1 MMVWINGSLLEV
13 RHARVS
19 PLDHGVTVGDGV
31 FETLRAYAGVP
42 FAWTRHADR
51 LGRSAR
57 ALGLPD
63 PDTDELR
70 AAVDDVLRVN
80 GLADARVRV
89 TFTGGPAP
97 LGSERGE
104 VSPTR
109 MVVASP
115 FTPWA
120 PTARVAMAP
129 WTRNERGALVGLK
142 TTSYAENVRALA
154 FAHAHGAD
162 EALLANTRDELC
174 EGTGS
179 NVFVVRDGTLRNPR
193 ARPRARGRRGRPRGR
208 DRAPR
213 RRGRPSRRGLP
224 HQLDPR
230 GARHRRHRR
239 PRARRARP
247 GHDPARGAVL
257 RPRGH
262 DPRPLTDQAH
272 RSNAFTDYLCGSQ

>member
-179 NVFVVRDGTLRNPR
+179 NVFVVRDGTLRTPPLDAGCLAGITR
-193 ARPRARGRRGRPRGR
+193 ALVLELAADAGVPVEETALPADAVARADEAFLTSSTREVHGIADIDGHALA
-208 DRAPR
+208 APGPVTTR
-213 RRGRPSRRGLP
+213 LAARFSDLVATTP
-224 HQLDPR
+224 DP
-230 GARHRRHRR
+230 
-239 PRARRARP
+239 
-247 GHDPARGAVL
+247 
-257 RPRGH
+257 
-262 DPRPLTDQAH
+262 
-272 RSNAFTDYLCGSQ
+272 

>member
-1 MMVWINGSLLEV
+1 MMVWINGSLLET
-13 RHARVS
+13 RQARVS

-51 LGRSAR
+51 LARSAR

-63 PDTDELR
+63 PDGDELR
-70 AAVDDVLRVN
+70 AAVDDVLSVN
-80 GLADARVRV
+80 GLTDARVRV

-97 LGSERGE
+97 LGSERGDD
-104 VSPTR
+104 SPTR

-115 FTPWA
+115 FTPWS

-154 FAHAHGAD
+154 YAHEHDAD
-162 EALLANTRDELC
+162 EALLANNRGELC

-179 NVFVVRDGTLRNPR
+179 NVFVVGDGALRTPPLDSGCLAGITR
-193 ARPRARGRRGRPRGR
+193 ALVLELAAGAGIAVQETALSADAVVTADEAFLTSSTREVHGIADIDGHTISVPGPIT
-208 DRAPR
+208 
-213 RRGRPSRRGLP
+213 SRLAALFSELVATVP
-224 HQLDPR
+224 DP
-230 GARHRRHRR
+230 
-239 PRARRARP
+239 
-247 GHDPARGAVL
+247 
-257 RPRGH
+257 
-262 DPRPLTDQAH
+262 
-272 RSNAFTDYLCGSQ
+272 